1 MEEFNSKAENSNKK
15 ETPYNNKIKLNSF
28 NDLLKIPINEL
39 LSIDVNLFYGKLYK
53 KIFDEAIN
61 QENKKVKKNLGNN
74 SEKNKT
80 KKLNI
85 NSSKT
90 KKDDEIISSPTKKK
104 FDKNKVKIIR
114 ENNTT
119 EKRLKKEKKI
129 QKSKFKKS
137 VISKRE
143 KNVDNNFNKTFN
155 NFYKNS
161 GIIKKLNF
169 EEEEESNTPIN
180 NYSPL
185 KKNKNIEANTTYIN
199 ENKLFHNNNNN
210 SYIKNNFNDKNNLV
224 KPQNY
229 KYSYSNNLNSYNNIK
244 DNQLTKRFYSGII
257 NSKNNLF
264 SSYALKKINFVI
276 NYISSFGEEVGI
288 LGSIPLL
295 GNWDKNRIL
304 KLKWNEGHMWKGGI
318 YANNETIKSFEFKF
332 IILQENKIKRWEPGE
347 NNVFNYNI
355 LFNQIKN
362 KRRGFYNKYN
372 YDYNIYNDEL
382 TLNCKWN
389 Y

>member
-104 FDKNKVKIIR
+104 FDKNKAKIIR

-129 QKSKFKKS
+129 QKSKSKKS

-143 KNVDNNFNKTFN
+143 KNLDDNFNKTFN

-161 GIIKKLNF
+161 GIRKKLNF

-185 KKNKNIEANTTYIN
+185 KKNKNIEANTTYTN
-199 ENKLFHNNNNN
+199 ENKIFHNNNNN
-210 SYIKNNFNDKNNLV
+210 SYIKNNFNNTNNLV

-304 KLKWNEGHMWKGGI
+304 KLKWNEGHIWKGGI

>member
-90 KKDDEIISSPTKKK
+90 KKVDEIISSPTKKK
-104 FDKNKVKIIR
+104 FDKNKAKIIR

-129 QKSKFKKS
+129 QKSKSKKS
-137 VISKRE
+137 VISKRK
-143 KNVDNNFNKTFN
+143 KNLDDNFNKTFN

-161 GIIKKLNF
+161 GIRKKLNF
-169 EEEEESNTPIN
+169 EEEEINTPIN

-185 KKNKNIEANTTYIN
+185 KKNKNIEVNTTYTN
-199 ENKLFHNNNNN
+199 ENKIFHNNNNN

-264 SSYALKKINFVI
+264 SSYTLKKINFVI

-304 KLKWNEGHMWKGGI
+304 KLKWNEGHIWKGGI